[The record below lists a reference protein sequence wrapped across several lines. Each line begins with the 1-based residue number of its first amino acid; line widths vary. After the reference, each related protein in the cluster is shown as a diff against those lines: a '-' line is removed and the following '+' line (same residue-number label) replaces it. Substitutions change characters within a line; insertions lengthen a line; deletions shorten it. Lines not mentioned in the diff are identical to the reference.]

1 MEITSRCGARIVG
14 NAVRSCVE
22 KQGPDASKI
31 EALKTSALVLAR
43 QIDEIRRWST
53 NELNHLLAG

>member
-43 QIDEIRRWST
+43 
-53 NELNHLLAG
+53 H